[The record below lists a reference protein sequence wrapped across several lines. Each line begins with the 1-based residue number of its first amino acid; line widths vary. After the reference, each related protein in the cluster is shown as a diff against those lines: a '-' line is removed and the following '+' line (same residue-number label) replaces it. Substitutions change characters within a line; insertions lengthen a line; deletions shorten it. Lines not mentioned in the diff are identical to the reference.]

1 MRSRMSSTDRAKQ
14 FMPFAALRG
23 YDEAIAELNL
33 AQEARITLGEDAAQ
47 ELDAQLHRL
56 HPGIYAAICSYNGRV
71 YETVVGRISEIDLTN
86 RNLTIGGTKAAF
98 DDIIKA
104 EEICE

>member
-1 MRSRMSSTDRAKQ
+1 
-14 FMPFAALRG
+14 MPFAALRG

-33 AQEARITLGEDAAQ
+33 ARESRITLGEDAAQ

-56 HPGIYAAICSYNGRV
+56 RPGAAASVRCYNGRI
-71 YETVVGRISEIDLTN
+71 YETIVGRISEIDAVNRKLTV
-86 RNLTIGGTKAAF
+86 GGTRAAF
-98 DDIIKA
+98 DDIIEA